1 MSEQN
6 LEQKLIAAYDK
17 MIGRIHQLLD
27 NAEQQALPSLQ
38 KNIDKAKQ
46 KAIDLKE
53 LTHDEAD
60 KLAEYVHR
68 DVNDL
73 ATHLSQSGEEFKS
86 WFSFDLQLVEDRVL
100 ETFAKVADKTSL
112 QLAQL
117 ACQAKRSQEYHT
129 GEITS
134 IGTLACQDC
143 EGLLHFKKTSRIPPC
158 PHCSKTIF
166 VRTKRH

>member
-6 LEQKLIAAYDK
+6 LEQKLTAAYDK
-17 MIGRIHQLLD
+17 MMERVNHLLD
-27 NAEQQALPSLQ
+27 TAEQQAMPSLQ

-46 KAIDLKE
+46 RAIDLKE

-60 KLAEYVHR
+60 KLAHYVHR
-68 DVNDL
+68 DVSDL
-73 ATHLSQSGEEFKS
+73 ATHLSQSGEEFKN

-100 ETFAKVADKTSL
+100 DTFAKVADKTSL

-117 ACQAKRSQEYHT
+117 ASQAKRSQEYHT
-129 GEITS
+129 GEITG
-134 IGTLACQDC
+134 IGTLACQSC

-158 PHCSKTIF
+158 PKCHKTAFI
-166 VRTKRH
+166 RTKRR